1 MERMN
6 FLDFLNHSPN
16 IEVSMLQRDYA
27 QGRQSKESRNIANRF
42 LDALFEV
49 IEFEVKKGH
58 EKDAKD
64 KKSALHLDLI
74 YGYIDQDGDR
84 EVFKL
89 IDGQQRITTLWLLH
103 FLLFRQAMCLDVIK
117 PQLTKFTYH
126 TRQSSKEFC
135 EELLTKSDSFATN
148 KLPSDAISA
157 QSGFFVQMMTL
168 KTTPPLKPWSAPSI
182 AYIHAYLTLKTRIG

>member
-16 IEVSMLQRDYA
+16 IEVPMLQRDYA